1 MQALIIGLSGQV
13 GDALRPLLA
22 QLDAP
27 VLALSRDAHDDDASI
42 RWLRGSL
49 QAMPDLP
56 GSIDTVISLGPLDAF
71 SDWFAQSAAHPLRVV
86 ALGSTGRMD
95 KRASEDADERA
106 LAARL
111 DAAEIRLFQ
120 AARAHGSEL
129 TVLRPTMLYGNGRD
143 RSLTP
148 LLQAA
153 RRWRLVPLPR
163 GVLGLRQPVH
173 VADVAAAVLACL
185 EAPATAGQAF
195 DLPGGEVLG
204 FDAMLARA
212 LAVQVPGARVIRLP
226 EPLFWLA
233 LRLAGR
239 LGAGSAAAGAV
250 SRLARDQT
258 ADPVPARLAFGWN
271 PRRFVP

>member
-1 MQALIIGLSGQV
+1 MRALIIGLSGQV

-22 QLDAP
+22 PLGAP
-27 VLALSRDAHDDDASI
+27 VFALSRDAHDDDATI

-71 SDWFAQSAAHPLRVV
+71 SAWFAHSAPHPLRVV
-86 ALGSTGRMD
+86 ALGSTGRTD
-95 KRASEDADERA
+95 KRVSADADERA

-111 DAAEIRLFQ
+111 DAAESRLFE
-120 AARAHGSEL
+120 AAHAHGSRL

-143 RSLTP
+143 RSLSP
-148 LLQAA
+148 LLHAA
-153 RRWRLVPLPR
+153 RRWRMVPLPR
-163 GVLGLRQPVH
+163 GALGLRQPVH

-185 EAPATAGQAF
+185 ESPATEGQAF

-212 LAVQVPGARVIRLP
+212 LAIQVPGARIIRLP
-226 EPLFWLA
+226 GPLFRLA
-233 LRLAGR
+233 IRLAGS
-239 LGAGSAAAGAV
+239 LGAGPVAAGAV

-271 PRRFVP
+271 PRAFVP

>member
-27 VLALSRDAHDDDASI
+27 VFALSRQPHCDHA
-42 RWLRGSL
+42 RVQWLRGSL
-49 QAMPDLP
+49 EAMPDLP
-56 GSIDTVISLGPLDAF
+56 ATIDTVISLGPLDAF
-71 SDWFAQSAAHPLRVV
+71 SAWFAQSAPPRLRVV
-86 ALGSTGRMD
+86 ALSSTGRVD
-95 KRASEDADERA
+95 KLDSDDADERA

-111 DAAEIRLFQ
+111 DAAEICLFE
-120 AARAHGSEL
+120 AARAKDSQL
-129 TVLRPTMLYGNGRD
+129 TVLRPTMLYGGGRD

-148 LLQAA
+148 LLRAA

-173 VADVAAAVLACL
+173 VADVAAATLACL
-185 EAPATAGQAF
+185 DRPGTVGLGF
-195 DLPGGEVLG
+195 DLPGAEVLG

-212 LAVQVPGARVIRLP
+212 LAAQVPGARIVRLP
-226 EPLFWLA
+226 GPLF
-233 LRLAGR
+233 RLAIRVAGT

-258 ADPVPARLAFGWN
+258 ADPAPARLAFGWN
-271 PRRFVP
+271 PRPFVP